1 LVACL
6 NLKKRTLVRIVKAVS
21 LAVETLTI
29 VGLGVL
35 LPLAPIGCAILSN
48 RWHYLRHYR
57 RTLVRS
63 AFFLLALWRTRV
75 ISRNVESSLAR
86 KWVSNAPIKETIEG
100 SCTHCGRCCV
110 DRACVFL
117 KWDAAGLSQC
127 SIYNNWFWKLT
138 SCGSY
143 PVDARSIA
151 VYACPSFKVIPIKI
165 VPRPLQDKSSVQAGC
180 GVMPTSRKLG

>member
-1 LVACL
+1 
-6 NLKKRTLVRIVKAVS
+6 VRIVKAVS

-63 AFFLLALWRTRV
+63 AFFLRALWRTRV
-75 ISRNVESSLAR
+75 ISRNVESSIAR